1 MKRGGNMKNI
11 KEFINIKIELNLIN
25 LRLEALQEKEEQL
38 RKEKESLEKL
48 SNKLET
54 ILVQIEEKLK
64 ELKGI
69 EKELL
74 YEILVNGL
82 NVTKA
87 VDKIAF
93 KYDMDSSNIWKNYYP
108 KIKEDIKKIENA
120 VKSSEIL
127 V

>member
-1 MKRGGNMKNI
+1 MKNI
-11 KEFINIKIELNLIN
+11 KGFINIKIELNLVN
-25 LRLEALQEKEEQL
+25 LRLEALNQKEEQL
-38 RKEKESLEKL
+38 AKEKESLEIL
-48 SNKLET
+48 SNKLNS
-54 ILVQIEEKLK
+54 ILEQIEEKLR

-87 VDKIAF
+87 VDKIAYR
-93 KYDMDSSNIWKNYYP
+93 YDMDPSNIWKNYYP
-108 KIKEDIKKIENA
+108 KIKEDIKRIENDM
-120 VKSSEIL
+120 KSSEIL

>member
-1 MKRGGNMKNI
+1 MKNI
-11 KEFINIKIELNLIN
+11 KEYANLKHDLEIIN
-25 LRLEALQEKEEQL
+25 LRIKIIKEKEEQL
-38 RKEKESLEKL
+38 TKEKESLELLSKKL
-48 SNKLET
+48 NNILE
-54 ILVQIEEKLK
+54 QIEEKLK

-69 EKELL
+69 ERELF
-74 YEILVNGL
+74 YEIIVKGL

-108 KIKEDIKKIENA
+108 KIKEEIKKIENA